1 MEHPI
6 DMFQSGLT
14 KGIEIAEKAL
24 KFARENAVNGND
36 GCWDFNPHD
45 QILQSL
51 TDSELLEIYLTE
63 NEKKWKEP
71 LPARIVLRKMPVIVK
86 LANLSLRKE
95 NTLISG
101 IKQVATTFAGSV
113 ECLTRLMNH
122 SMLNIN

>member
-1 MEHPI
+1 MTQQEFVKKESDKFEPPFMEHPI

-63 NEKKWKEP
+63 NEKK
-71 LPARIVLRKMPVIVK
+71 
-86 LANLSLRKE
+86 
-95 NTLISG
+95 
-101 IKQVATTFAGSV
+101 
-113 ECLTRLMNH
+113 
-122 SMLNIN
+122 